1 VAEWSFQR
9 RLITGVIVICLL
21 AIITSGASLFTSRIL
36 IANMTNVATGEGR
49 DLADA
54 RALQLIGVKNI
65 ADAHACLLTGG
76 KEFAPAARAG
86 SSEARELI
94 ARLQLRISDPEGRS
108 LLDKVAT
115 TERSYQDAFAHA
127 LISPGSLTS
136 SSGELYAEQLLTRGE
151 DFDRALAA
159 FVTHTESARLRS
171 LVPARAAVSRAQA
184 VLAVITIATILLL
197 VLLCV
202 ILIGVLS
209 RSYRQQQSARRHAEH
224 GRTLAE
230 HGQTLAEH
238 GQSEARATLTEVEAA
253 SHLKDQFL
261 ATVSHELR
269 NPLAPILTWT
279 QLLRSGTLD
288 KEKTKRALEVIE
300 RNVTSQAKLI
310 DDLVD
315 VSRVVSGK
323 FRLDVRPIDLLPVIK
338 AAADAQIPAS
348 DAKQIRLQLVLDER
362 SGLISGDSERLQ
374 QVMWNLISNA
384 IKFTPKGGRVQ
395 VVLQRAESHVEISV
409 SDSGTGIDA
418 EFLPHVFE
426 PFRQGMGGSMRRHG
440 GLGLGLSIVRHI
452 VELHGGE
459 ITAVSAGLNLG
470 SKFTVKFPLL
480 ATAPEFTETIRR
492 HPIARDTLPD
502 VQLGRLDGIRVLV
515 VDDEPV
521 ASEALLELFHSSGAE
536 AKAASSAA
544 EALDV
549 FGGWLP
555 DVLVSDIAMPGEDGY
570 SLIRKIR
577 LRSPEE
583 GGMVPAVALTAYAKI
598 EDRVTILAAGF
609 HMYLSKPTDPN
620 ELVAVVRSLAV
631 RGHLNGSSTLSARS
645 NPA

>member
-21 AIITSGASLFTSRIL
+21 AILTSGASLFTSRIL
-36 IANMTNVATGEGR
+36 IANMSNVATGEGR
-49 DLADA
+49 DLSDA
-54 RALQLIGVKNI
+54 RSLQLIGVKNI
-65 ADAHACLLTGG
+65 ADVHACLLTGG

-94 ARLQLRISDPEGRS
+94 ARLQLRISDPEGRL

-115 TERSYQDAFAHA
+115 AERSHQDAFAHA
-127 LISPGSLTS
+127 LINPGSISS
-136 SSGELYAEQLLTRGE
+136 SSGELYAGQLLTRGE
-151 DFDRALAA
+151 DFDQALSA
-159 FVTHTESARLRS
+159 FVSHTESARLRS
-171 LVPARAAVSRAQA
+171 LVPARAAVGRAQA
-184 VLAVITIATILLL
+184 LLAVITIATILLL

-202 ILIGVLS
+202 ILIGVLN
-209 RSYRQQQSARRHAEH
+209 RSYRQQMSARRHAEH

-230 HGQTLAEH
+230 HGRTLAEH
-238 GQSEARATLTEVEAA
+238 GQSEARASLTEAETA

-288 KEKTKRALEVIE
+288 EEKTKRALEVIE
-300 RNVTSQAKLI
+300 RNVTSQAQLI

-323 FRLDVRPIDLLPVIK
+323 FRLDVRPVDLLPVIK
-338 AAADAQIPAS
+338 AAADAQMPAS
-348 DAKQIRLQLVLDER
+348 DAKQIRLLLVLDER
-362 SGLISGDSERLQ
+362 AGLISGDSERLQ

-459 ITAVSAGLNLG
+459 ITAFSAGLNLG
-470 SKFTVKFPLL
+470 SKFMVKFPLL
-480 ATAPEFTETIRR
+480 ATAPEFHETVRR

-515 VDDEPV
+515 VDDEPS
-521 ASEALLELFHSSGAE
+521 ASEALLELFHSCGAE
-536 AKAASSAA
+536 AKVASSAA
-544 EALDV
+544 EAFAV
-549 FGGWLP
+549 FELFQP

-577 LRSPEE
+577 LKSPEQ
-583 GGMVPAVALTAYAKI
+583 GGLVPAVALTAYAKI

-609 HMYLSKPTDPN
+609 HMYLSKPADPN
-620 ELVAVVRSLAV
+620 ELVAVVRSLAKRRHV
-631 RGHLNGSSTLSARS
+631 NGTGTISLRS
-645 NPA
+645 NP